1 MRTENFR
8 QAVDEIKN
16 NGGTRETM
24 YVKETWKDREMTIFG
39 YSDGTAEVFEETRS
53 YMAFNSVIE
62 AVTALN
68 KIQADYNRQV
78 EESNAQ
84 WRRNSVKIEYCSLSD
99 YYGKAGIYY
108 GD

>member
-1 MRTENFR
+1 MRTNDFR
-8 QAVDEIKN
+8 KAVDEIKA
-16 NGGTRETM
+16 NGGTRQTM
-24 YVKETWKDREMTIFG
+24 YIKEAWKDRCMTIFG

-84 WRRNSVKIEYCSLSD
+84 WRINSVKIEYCSLSD
-99 YYGKAGIYY
+99 YYGKAGVYY